1 MLLPQ
6 SFFLLFLAQF
16 FKETSK
22 NFLKKNTVKN
32 SNNSDCNFSQNL
44 TSNCSVLELLPPPY
58 SESYAGN
65 SCKTARD
72 REVTDFVFLPCPV
85 RNTLCRKALCHPGN
99 HLHVPFYKHADPTV
113 PCMFRKTTTGLER
126 FSSQDFWLL
135 PKSVSLNLN
144 QQD

>member
-44 TSNCSVLELLPPPY
+44 TSNCSVLELLPTPY

-65 SCKTARD
+65 SCETARD
-72 REVTDFVFLPCPV
+72 REVTDFVFLPCSV

-113 PCMFRKTTTGLER
+113 PCMFRKTTGLER